1 MESKNGE
8 PRFEVR
14 FSKKL
19 ANEIKSIILN
29 SKRKAEIIASFE
41 RVQARL
47 ERDPWNFGEQCYHL
61 YHGRMQIRL
70 AVVGPLA
77 VEYAVEMDRPRVVI
91 KRFVELGNN

>member
-29 SKRKAEIIASFE
+29 SKRKAEIIA
-41 RVQARL
+41 
-47 ERDPWNFGEQCYHL
+47 
-61 YHGRMQIRL
+61 
-70 AVVGPLA
+70 
-77 VEYAVEMDRPRVVI
+77 VEMDRPRVVI